1 MQRMAQARSAELSA
15 AAQVRCKGC
24 GRMNDVSLVPPP
36 PSPPR
41 PTGKAAAAAAAAAAG
56 VGEAGAYVE
65 DGGEWQ
71 RVATFECRGVEPVQQ
86 RPLLLLCLLSLS
98 LSSYY
103 PSRSPSPY
111 PSTSPCLPPLFMS
124 LPPPPIS
131 PLLRILVGALIYHE
145 VNLCS
150 EMNNE
155 QN

>member
-103 PSRSPSPY
+103 PCPSPS
-111 PSTSPCLPPLFMS
+111 PSTSPCLPPPLPVPLGLCLTS
-124 LPPPPIS
+124 LVMCCTTGPAMAGFV
-131 PLLRILVGALIYHE
+131 R
-145 VNLCS
+145 
-150 EMNNE
+150 
-155 QN
+155 